1 MIKTIPLAAIT
12 ETGIGELIGK
22 NEQVD
27 QNDFSGSLELA
38 IGIDDIPV
46 SGEFLSIILMT
57 LETGSGAVQ
66 TPAGTL
72 ILFDADPAPTPGDTA
87 LTAAEWKTAIGS
99 VDIAASDWISDANG
113 SHVFKA
119 IAIPFHDLTSVY
131 AVWFHTDATSLNDAA
146 GDDEELHC
154 NLWYRRDS

>member
-1 MIKTIPLAAIT
+1 MQKTIPLAPVS
-12 ETGIGELIGK
+12 ETGITELVGK

-27 QNDFSGSLELA
+27 QNDFGGSVSFTVG
-38 IGIDDIPV
+38 IGGLSV
-46 SGEFLSIILMT
+46 SGEFLSLILTT

-66 TPAGTL
+66 TPAGHL
-72 ILFDADPAPTPGDTA
+72 LLFDADPNPTVGDTA

-99 VDIAASDWISDANG
+99 VEITAADWISDANG
-113 SHVFKA
+113 SHVFKD
-119 IAIPFHDLTSVY
+119 IAIPFHELVTIY
-131 AVWFHTDATSLNDAA
+131 AVWFHTGATSFNDAA

>member
-1 MIKTIPLAAIT
+1 MIKTIPLAPIT
-12 ETGIGELIGK
+12 ETGIQELIGK

-27 QNDFSGSLELA
+27 QNDFTGSVDLA
-38 IGIDDIPV
+38 VGIDDLPV
-46 SGEFLSIILMT
+46 SGEFLSLMLMT
-57 LETGSGAVQ
+57 LETGTGAVM

-72 ILFDADPAPTPGDTA
+72 ILFDADPNPTSGDTA

-99 VDIAASDWISDANG
+99 VDIAAADWISDANG
-113 SHVFKA
+113 GHVFKQ
-119 IAIPFHDLTSVY
+119 IAVPFHDLANVY